1 MKLEV
6 EREFRIDHPGST
18 EEAVAFVQNVQH
30 SLEHVDFIKNLRVD
44 GSDVM
49 ADLSVDVPVLGEQRL
64 DFHSRLEARSD
75 GANLIPLPRSGKA
88 WAEVGGEGR
97 VTPNSSGSSLTYRL
111 RIVVHVELP
120 AAERWGGRAFE
131 KMVQATAQRAIERM
145 TEQFPLGVQ
154 AAMPN

>member
-1 MKLEV
+1 VKLEV
-6 EREFRIDHPGST
+6 EREFYINHPGS
-18 EEAVAFVQNVQH
+18 ADQGVAFVQDVQR
-30 SLEHVDFIKNLRVD
+30 SLQHVAFIKNLRLD
-44 GSDVM
+44 GSDVL

-64 DFHSRLEARSD
+64 DFHSRLEACSD

-97 VTPNSSGSSLTYRL
+97 VTPNGSSSSLTYRL

-120 AAERWGGRAFE
+120 TAERWGGRAFE

-145 TEQFPLGVQ
+145 TEQFPVGVQ
-154 AAMPN
+154 AAMPK